1 MYAVLAFLE
10 RRQIGQHQLGV
21 DDFNVADWIDF
32 ARDVMNVATFK
43 TTDDF
48 HDRVHFA
55 NMIKELIAESFTR
68 AGAFDQTGDI
78 DKLNRRRRDLLRMRH
93 LGEFRQTRI
102 RHGNDAEVGLDR
114 AKRIIFRRRL
124 VRAGDCIK
132 QCGLANVRQTYDSCA
147 QHKRGRYRVTSLIA
161 IDCASIFRRAR
172 APARNRTGI
181 DHEHEHEH
189 E

>member
-1 MYAVLAFLE
+1 
-10 RRQIGQHQLGV
+10 
-21 DDFNVADWIDF
+21 
-32 ARDVMNVATFK
+32 MNVATFK

-55 NMIKELIAESFTR
+55 NMIKELIAESFIR

-124 VRAGDCIK
+124 VRASNGVK

-147 QHKRGRYRVTSLIA
+147 QHKRGR
-161 IDCASIFRRAR
+161 
-172 APARNRTGI
+172 
-181 DHEHEHEH
+181 
-189 E
+189 